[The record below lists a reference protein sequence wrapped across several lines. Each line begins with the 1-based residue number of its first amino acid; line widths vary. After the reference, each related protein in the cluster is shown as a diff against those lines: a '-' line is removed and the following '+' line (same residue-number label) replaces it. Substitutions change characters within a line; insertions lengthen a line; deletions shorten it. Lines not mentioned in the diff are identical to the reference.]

1 MAFAT
6 IDDVKEHAI
15 FKDEIATLTDPHIQR
30 LISRAERVVTS
41 MTGSAFAAETDVN
54 VLFDLNVAT
63 VYMVDKLF
71 TMTRPD
77 NAEDAIV
84 GLQSE
89 KILERS
95 HTLSKDKLFATHQF
109 EEEFQSIIA
118 GLRKRVGVRPPIF
131 RIGRGPSYRGD
142 ESCD

>member
-6 IDDVKEHAI
+6 IDDVKEHGI
-15 FKDEIATLTDPHIQR
+15 FKDEIATMTDPHIER
-30 LISRAERVVTS
+30 LIKRAERIIVS
-41 MTGSAFAAETDVN
+41 MTGSSFDGETDPD

-71 TMTRPD
+71 TITRPD

-89 KILERS
+89 TILERS
-95 HTLSKDKLFATHQF
+95 HSLSKDKLFATQQF
-109 EEEFQSIIA
+109 EAEFDNIIA
-118 GLRKRVGVRPPIF
+118 GLKKRVGVRPPIF
-131 RIGRGPSYRGD
+131 TIGRGPSYRKDD
-142 ESCD
+142 EA